1 MPSAKKVSKALGGN
15 QTAQGFLGNLRGDVS
30 KYDSVK
36 ATAPAGLIRKTK
48 IGDVLQQRYY
58 GDDFDA
64 VVDAAQAAAKEG
76 RPSHYH
82 PDNMPKD
89 AMQDE
94 IVMLRPKKPGDMG
107 DSWAFSVPGAG
118 TAVNPS
124 MARQQFSRTGSTEDL
139 LRGIESHEIAHS
151 IDSRKANAV
160 EQSGNALVE
169 FDGWEDDMPVLADR
183 QDVKDDLMTRLGDQG
198 YERVTYVAKYPELKA
213 NIAQHKRNVYA
224 QEGLDGVPMTRE
236 DVTRMYDEMA
246 ENASLF
252 DIEEQ
257 DMLTSDALL
266 WDVYGDDPD
275 ALHGPSAGRQL
286 RGAAETDM
294 NLGNLWLH
302 SNDEEKAMMV
312 EDFLRSVDNFDIRK
326 SLLARTA

>member
-1 MPSAKKVSKALGGN
+1 MPSAKKVSKALGGS
-15 QTAQGFLGNLRGDVS
+15 QTAESFLDNLRGNVS

-48 IGDVLQQRYY
+48 IGDILQQRYY

-94 IVMLRPKKPGDMG
+94 IAMLRPRNPGDMG
-107 DSWAFSVPGAG
+107 DSWAFSVPDAG
-118 TAVNPS
+118 TAVNPR

-151 IDSRKANAV
+151 IDRRKSV
-160 EQSGNALVE
+160 PFEDGGNALVDIE
-169 FDGWEDDMPVLADR
+169 RWEDDMPILADR
-183 QDVKDDLMTRLGDQG
+183 QDVKDDLKTRLGDQG
-198 YERVTYVAKYPELKA
+198 YERVTYAANYPELKA

-224 QEGLDGVPMTRE
+224 QEGLDGLPMTRE
-236 DVTRMYDEMA
+236 DVTRMYDDMA
-246 ENASLF
+246 ESASLF

-257 DMLTSDALL
+257 DMLTSDALP
-266 WDVYGDDPD
+266 WDVYGDDPN

-286 RGAAETDM
+286 RGAAEVDT

-302 SNDEEKAMMV
+302 ANEEEKAMMV